1 MATGERSLVMT
12 GLLQGYDLFIVLALF
27 SLLFGASQLP
37 KLARALGSAS
47 HEFKRGAEEGAA
59 APTATNESAADPG
72 GASAPDVASG
82 PAVAP
87 QEIGENGTVR

>member
-1 MATGERSLVMT
+1 MT
-12 GLLQGYDLFIVLALF
+12 ALLQGYDLFIVLALF

-59 APTATNESAADPG
+59 AQTATNEAAAAPG
-72 GASAPDVASG
+72 AASGSTGASAPAVAS
-82 PAVAP
+82 
-87 QEIGENGTVR
+87 QEVGENGTVR